1 MNQVRQYGQYASGS
15 EAERVT
21 RVVLT
26 ELGCHLTGDERADLA
41 RSLPTEAA
49 ALLTGGAPAERPLA
63 AAAFVRDVATRLGG
77 CAEATARWDV
87 SSVLCVV
94 ARAADDELVNR
105 VIGALPP
112 GYALLFG
119 RAELARAA

>member
-1 MNQVRQYGQYASGS
+1 MQQVRQYGQYESGS

-21 RVVLT
+21 RVVLS
-26 ELGCHLTGDERADLA
+26 ELGGHLTGDERADLA

-49 ALLTGGAPAERPLA
+49 ALLVGGDPAERPLA
-63 AAAFVRDVATRLGG
+63 AAEFVRDVAARFDGAT
-77 CAEATARWDV
+77 EATARWDV

-94 ARAADDELVNR
+94 AQTADEDLVDR

>member
-1 MNQVRQYGQYASGS
+1 MNQVRQYGQYESGS

-21 RVVLT
+21 RTVLS

-49 ALLTGGAPAERPLA
+49 ARLVGGAPAERPLT
-63 AAAFVRDVATRLGG
+63 AAAFVRDVAARMDGAT
-77 CAEATARWDV
+77 EATARWDV

-94 ARAADDELVNR
+94 AETADTELVNR